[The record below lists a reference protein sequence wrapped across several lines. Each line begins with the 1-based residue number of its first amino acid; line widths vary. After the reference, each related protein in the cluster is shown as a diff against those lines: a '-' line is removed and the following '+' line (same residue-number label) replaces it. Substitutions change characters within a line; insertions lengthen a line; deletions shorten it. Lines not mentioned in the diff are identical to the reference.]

1 MSNPN
6 HDEAR
11 LLAGVALGGK
21 SNSLQLFIQVCIVE
35 AYLIILFPGL
45 GGYGTLAAFEQR

>member
-6 HDEAR
+6 HNEAR

-21 SNSLQLFIQVCIVE
+21 SNSLQLFIQVYIVE
-35 AYLIILFPGL
+35 AYLIILFSWFRRIWNL
-45 GGYGTLAAFEQR
+45 GSI